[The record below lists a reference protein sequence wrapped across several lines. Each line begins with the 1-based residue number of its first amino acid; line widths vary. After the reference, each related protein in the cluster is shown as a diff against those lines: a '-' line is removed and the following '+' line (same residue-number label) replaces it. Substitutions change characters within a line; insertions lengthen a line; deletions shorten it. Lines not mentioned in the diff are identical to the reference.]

1 MEEKIIGPDY
11 KSLKNNYV
19 SKNIIDN
26 ENFLKNIFSKSDDL
40 QFKKL
45 RCGRD
50 DTEVLLVYMEYMVRR
65 EIIENYVLTPLMSI
79 WENNREDNIIEID
92 NLKNTIL
99 KVLEA
104 DEANTFD
111 KLILN
116 LLSGS
121 TLIFLE
127 GSDKTLI
134 IKSEDKKERSLET
147 PESEQTIR
155 GSRVAFT
162 ENIKTNI
169 ALIRSQ
175 IKDPNLAMEM
185 IKLGK
190 REQKDVAIMYIRGVI
205 SNELPSAIIDKIQ
218 KLDIDGIMDA
228 GQLEQLIEKN
238 KWTVLPQMI
247 TTERLDRVTGNLI
260 EGRAVIILDGTPF
273 VLVLPTTLK
282 MFLSS
287 PDDYFQRPIVVSTL
301 LRFIRYLGLFID
313 TSLAPLYIALTVYQP
328 GMIPTPLALSITGSR
343 LGLPFP
349 MIIEVLVMEA
359 TLYTLQ
365 EAAIRL
371 PKPMGTTVGVVGG
384 LVIGQ
389 SVVTA
394 GIISPIIVII
404 ISGSAISSFA
414 LPNYTFSLGC
424 TVIRGFLIIMSSI
437 LGLYG
442 VVMGWIILTVHLASL
457 DNFGIRYLSDYSPYN
472 AANFKDSI
480 IRVSESFIKKRP
492 SNLNL
497 EDDIKNNS
505 GKVDDKTNDE
515 W

>member
-11 KSLKNNYV
+11 KNLKNNYV

-26 ENFLKNIFSKSDDL
+26 ENFLKNIFIKSDDL

-45 RCGRD
+45 RCKRD
-50 DTEVLLVYMEYMVRR
+50 NTEVLLVYMEYMVRR
-65 EIIENYVLTPLMSI
+65 EIVERFVLSPLMCI
-79 WENNREDNIIEID
+79 LQNDREDNILEID
-92 NLKNTIL
+92 SLKNN
-99 KVLEA
+99 VLEVLEI

-127 GSDKTLI
+127 GNDKALI
-134 IKSEDKKERSLET
+134 IKNEDKKERALEAS
-147 PESEQTIR
+147 ESEQTIR
-155 GSRVAFT
+155 GARVAFT
-162 ENIKTNI
+162 ENIRTNI
-169 ALIRSQ
+169 SLIRSQ

-185 IKLGK
+185 IKLGN
-190 REQKDVAIMYIRGVI
+190 REQRDIAIMYIRGI
-205 SNELPSAIIDKIQ
+205 INNEIPNIIIDKIQ
-218 KLDIDGIMDA
+218 KLDIDGIMDV

-238 KWTVLPQMI
+238 KWTVLPQMV
-247 TTERLDRVTGNLI
+247 TTERVDRVIGNLI
-260 EGRAVIILDGTPF
+260 EGRAVVIMDGTPF
-273 VLVLPTTLK
+273 VLILPTTLK

-287 PDDYFQRPIVVSTL
+287 PDDYFQRPIAVSTL
-301 LRFIRYLGLFID
+301 LRFIRYLGFFIA
-313 TSLAPLYIALTVYQP
+313 TSLAPLYLALTIYQP

-349 MIIEVLVMEA
+349 MVIEVLLMEV

-365 EAAIRL
+365 EASIRL

-424 TVIRGFLIIMSSI
+424 TVIRVLLIIMSST

-457 DNFGIRYLSDYSPYN
+457 DNFGIRYLSDYSPFDVV
-472 AANFKDSI
+472 NFKDSI
-480 IRVSESFIKKRP
+480 IRVSESFIRKRP
-492 SNLNL
+492 SNLKL
-497 EDDIKNNS
+497 EDDIKNKS
-505 GKVDDKTNDE
+505 GKVDDKTHDE